1 MSYASHPDVY
11 NIFLNPPRDCAVREV
26 GDTHKWRDSLPSF
39 VPDWRYNTHGDAD
52 DQDIAI
58 SLSGPN
64 RAFVEEYRPGVP
76 KTRTSFKHI
85 KPCSA
90 PFDPR
95 QCYAGRTTSADVY
108 VDDRQTLSVRAK
120 LLGGIASVG
129 TVGSHR
135 LFRQTITSAYLRKR
149 NWSGSNYTHTI
160 HVTSKQSLF
169 ASVLNASTAA
179 MIESLRN
186 YISNSIVAPIVHYS
200 QMLWAVFNL
209 LRLAQCMISIGAV
222 WNVIVLS
229 ERWLKG
235 NILART
241 IHGLWN
247 MIVYLCTPVYLIYL
261 RDPSFWIPG
270 FFWIRNLAHNIA
282 QHRLLRADPQKRSGG
297 KMLAVLALL
306 ILSYTMP
313 LVEAQSLFL
322 DMEAIVRFIIVTIIN
337 IIEVFRCIS
346 GYWQEVMGSTMFKQK
361 GSKTTGLTFFVT
373 DNGITGNCSG
383 PLQMGDVLVVIEKM
397 NDAMVLRPQ
406 KEKFELVGK
415 AYVGNKSRDDL
426 AGAAS
431 AWKAIYIV

>member
-1 MSYASHPDVY
+1 MSYANHLDIFNS
-11 NIFLNPPRDCAVREV
+11 FLNLPRDCAVCEV
-26 GDTHKWRDSLPSF
+26 GDTPKWRDSLPSF
-39 VPDWRYNTHGDAD
+39 VPDWTYNTHGDAD

-58 SLSGPN
+58 SRSGLN
-64 RAFVEEYRPGVP
+64 TASIEEYPPGVS
-76 KTRTSFKHI
+76 KTRTSFRHI
-85 KPCSA
+85 KPCTT
-90 PFDPR
+90 PFDAR
-95 QCYAGRTTSADVY
+95 QCYAGRTTFAGVY

-120 LLGGIASVG
+120 LLGDIASVG
-129 TVGSHR
+129 TVGSYR
-135 LFRQTITSAYLRKR
+135 LFRQTITSTYLCKR
-149 NWSGSNYTHTI
+149 IWTDSNYTHAI
-160 HVTSKQSLF
+160 HDTSKQPLF

-186 YISNSIVAPIVHYS
+186 YIANFIVAPIVHYS

-209 LRLAQCMISIGAV
+209 LRLTQCMISISAV
-222 WNVIVLS
+222 WNVIMRS
-229 ERWLKG
+229 ESWLNC

-241 IHGLWN
+241 IYGLWN
-247 MIVYLCTPVYLIYL
+247 MIVYLYTPVYLTYL

-306 ILSYTMP
+306 ILSCTMP

-322 DMEAIVRFIIVTIIN
+322 DMEAIVRLIVVTIIN
-337 IIEVFRCIS
+337 IIEVFRCVS
-346 GYWQEVMGSTMFKQK
+346 EYWQEVMGSTMFKQK

-373 DNGITGNCSG
+373 DNGVTGNSSG
-383 PLQMGDVLVVIEKM
+383 SLQMGDVLVVIEKM

-406 KEKFELVGK
+406 KDEFEVVGK

-426 AGAAS
+426 VGAAS
-431 AWKAIYIV
+431 AWKAIHIV